1 MGLKPDILEK
11 SENLLDKVDREIVP
25 KISSTLHNL
34 DEIAGKVNNSIV
46 GDIQKALAS
55 TNETVANVNQIASKI
70 NKTFPFIVGLLCV
83 SAVAMIGTVLG
94 VVVLL
99 IR

>member
-25 KISSTLHNL
+25 
-34 DEIAGKVNNSIV
+34 
-46 GDIQKALAS
+46 
-55 TNETVANVNQIASKI
+55 KI